1 MPKIIVSVT
10 NDLTTDQR
18 VHKVCNSLTN
28 QGFAVTLLGRKLKNS
43 PKLYRNYTTKRF
55 KLLFN
60 KGFLFY
66 AEYNLRLFFYLLFK
80 KKDFILSNDLDTLLA
95 NYLVSR
101 TQKTKLVY
109 DSHELFTEVPELI
122 NRPKTQKI
130 WLKIE
135 KFILP
140 KLINCYT
147 VCDSIATYYN
157 KKYQTN
163 FKVIRNVPVLTKIDS
178 NYQFPFAPKDKKI
191 IIYQGALNIGRGIE
205 LLINTMNYLE
215 NTIFVIIGTGDIE
228 NQLKLR
234 VKDNNLNDKVIFL
247 GRVNP
252 NELKNITPKADLGI
266 SLEEDLGLNYHFALP
281 NKIFDYIHSEIPVLV
296 SDLPE
301 MKKIVNNYKIGEIAI
316 EREPEK
322 LAKQLKNILKTPKSY
337 YSKNLRKAKKSLNWQ
352 EESKKLQDIFSVES
366 I

>member
-10 NDLTTDQR
+10 NDLATDQR

-66 AEYNLRLFFYLLFK
+66 AEYNLRLFVYLLFQ
-80 KKDFILSNDLDTLLA
+80 KKDILLSNDLDTLLA
-95 NYLVSR
+95 NYLVS
-101 TQKTKLVY
+101 TVQQTKLVY

-122 NRPKTQKI
+122 NRPKTQNI

-135 KFILP
+135 KFALP
-140 KLINCYT
+140 KLNNCYT
-147 VCDSIATYYN
+147 VCDSIAAYYN

-163 FKVIRNVPVLTKIDS
+163 FKVIRNVPVLTEINS
-178 NYQFPFAPKDKKI
+178 NYQFPFAINNKKI
-191 IIYQGALNIGRGIE
+191 ILYQGALNIGRGIE
-205 LLINTMNYLE
+205 LLIDTMNYLE

-228 NQLKLR
+228 NQLKQR
-234 VKDNNLNDKVIFL
+234 VKDNNLNDKVKFL
-247 GRVNP
+247 GRVTP
-252 NELKNITPKADLGI
+252 NELKNITPKVDLGI
-266 SLEEDLGLNYHFALP
+266 SLEEDLGLNYYFALP
-281 NKIFDYIHSEIPVLV
+281 NKIFDYIHAEIPVLV
-296 SDLPE
+296 SNLPE
-301 MKKIVNNYKIGEIAI
+301 MKKIVTNYKIGEIAI

-337 YSKNLRKAKKSLNWQ
+337 YSENLRKAKNSLNWQ
-352 EESKKLQDIFSVES
+352 EESKKLQDVFNDKRI
-366 I
+366 